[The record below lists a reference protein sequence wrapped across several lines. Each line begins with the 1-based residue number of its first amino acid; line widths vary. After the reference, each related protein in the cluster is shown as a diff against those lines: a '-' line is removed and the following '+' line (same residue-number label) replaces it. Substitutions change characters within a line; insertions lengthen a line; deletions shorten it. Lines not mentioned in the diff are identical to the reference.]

1 MPIRITGMNSGFDTE
16 NIISEL
22 VKAQQ
27 TKVDSVKKKQTSL
40 QWKQDAWKELNSKV
54 YKLFNGTIANMRFS
68 EDYSKKI
75 TDVSDSSVAN
85 VVTSD
90 SSMNITQE
98 LIVSELAKAGYMT
111 GDTIKHDVT
120 AFSKL
125 TDMGIA
131 EGSTVSVNVG
141 GKTTD
146 IKITADTTI
155 QSFVGHLRNA
165 GVEASYDEKNKRF
178 NIASKASGVENDFT
192 ITAANSDGT
201 KALKELGI
209 LCYDESAKKE
219 YKKYAEMA
227 TDSQKK
233 DAAIAAEVEKRRLA
247 YINQRENL
255 LKTQTT
261 QETALASSKSALE
274 GALDTGETIDGVLA
288 DSDYKTKLQAEID
301 ALKDSENE
309 DDKSKLEKLKAKMS
323 AYEKYEEDSKALNTT
338 KAALQDIKNY
348 VDDSD
353 KATGNL
359 KADVTSDIND
369 KITAALNTDFT
380 AGNTDLHK
388 VVAKDATIILNGATY
403 TGTSNTFEIN
413 GLTITALKKSSDVVT
428 LTTRQDTDGIYDMVK
443 NFIKEYNAII
453 NEMDKLYNA
462 ESAKGYE
469 PLTDD
474 EKKELSD
481 SEVEKW
487 ETKIKDSILR
497 RDSNLS
503 TLSTALKS
511 IMLRGASVN
520 GTQMYLSSFGI
531 ETASYFSSTEN
542 EKNAYH
548 INGDSDDSSVS
559 AKENTLKAAIAANP
573 DDVISFFSQ
582 LSQNLYTELYNQSK
596 SLEGVRSF
604 GYFYDDKKMKEDYNT
619 YTTKIKQQEAKLT
632 AMQDRWYKKFSAME
646 TALARM
652 QSNQSA
658 VASLLGG

>member
-120 AFSKL
+120 ASSKL
-125 TDMGIA
+125 TDIGIA

-219 YKKYAEMA
+219 YEKYVEMA

-338 KAALQDIKNY
+338 KAAIQDIKNY

-596 SLEGVRSF
+596 SLEGIRSF

-619 YTTKIKQQEAKLT
+619 YTTKIKQQEDKLT

-646 TALARM
+646 TALAKM